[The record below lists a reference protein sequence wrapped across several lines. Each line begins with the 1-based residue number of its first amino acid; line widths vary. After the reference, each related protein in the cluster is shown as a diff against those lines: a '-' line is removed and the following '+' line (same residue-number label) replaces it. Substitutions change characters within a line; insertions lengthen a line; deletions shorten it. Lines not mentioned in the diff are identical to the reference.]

1 MTGAPILAPDA
12 KRMEERRTGSWS
24 GGEIPAWDL
33 DSPPRLHETDLA
45 DPESFHRRLV
55 DWIMNQK

>member
-1 MTGAPILAPDA
+1 MSGAPILAPEA
-12 KRMEERRTGSWS
+12 KRVDDWHQWTSTS
-24 GGEIPAWDL
+24 CEIMIWDL
-33 DSPPRLHETDLA
+33 ETPPRLHEADLA